1 MLQGGYYM
9 KLALLELQGKNIN
22 KTRELIKHYVGMTL
36 FVGLIVL
43 GLIYC
48 V

>member
-9 KLALLELQGKNIN
+9 KLALLELQGKKIN
-22 KTRELIKHYVGMTL
+22 KRKELIKHYVGMAL